1 MVPKGLFEGF
11 GGIVRNPSQDSEGFL
26 RIHLKIAEHVQGLA
40 LEILRNPQKILLELL
55 RVFGSI
61 SVIEAKDSAP
71 QRALEYLFKPQRIL

>member
-40 LEILRNPQKILLELL
+40 LENPSE
-55 RVFGSI
+55 SSED
-61 SVIEAKDSAP
+61 SVGIIAGLWQHLCYRSQGFSTAA
-71 QRALEYLFKPQRIL
+71 RLGIFI